1 MEILVAED
9 DAVSLRIIV
18 SILKKQGYD
27 IITAINGR
35 DAIEYLNKE
44 GLVDLIISD
53 IMMPEI
59 DGLGLLNYVKS
70 NKKFKN
76 IPVILTTA
84 LNDQK
89 TVMKAMKIGVAGFLV
104 KPFTKEIL
112 IPKINNIIDSL
123 PGSILIVDD
132 EDVIKTL
139 LKRIIENDGY
149 KVVNASNGNEAL
161 DIIEKQNISVVVS
174 DIKMPGMSGV
184 ELLKAI
190 KSKYVQ
196 MQVLL
201 MTGNSLEFSKE
212 KAMASGADG
221 FIAKPFNSIEI
232 LEKISLCYSNQ
243 KKSAKV

>member
-112 IPKINNIIDSL
+112 IPKINILGPSL
-123 PGSILIVDD
+123 NKFGL
-132 EDVIKTL
+132 
-139 LKRIIENDGY
+139 
-149 KVVNASNGNEAL
+149 A
-161 DIIEKQNISVVVS
+161 
-174 DIKMPGMSGV
+174 
-184 ELLKAI
+184 
-190 KSKYVQ
+190 
-196 MQVLL
+196 
-201 MTGNSLEFSKE
+201 
-212 KAMASGADG
+212 
-221 FIAKPFNSIEI
+221 
-232 LEKISLCYSNQ
+232 
-243 KKSAKV
+243 

>member
-9 DAVSLRIIV
+9 DAISLRIIV

-27 IITAINGR
+27 IITAMNGR

-53 IMMPEI
+53 IMMPDI
-59 DGLGLLNYVKS
+59 DGLGLLNYVKN

-76 IPVILTTA
+76 IPVILTTT
-84 LNDQK
+84 LNDQE
-89 TVMKAMKIGVAGFLV
+89 TVMKAMKIGVSGFLV
-104 KPFTKEIL
+104 KPFTREIL
-112 IPKINNIIDSL
+112 ISKINNIIDSL

-132 EDVIKTL
+132 EDIIKTL

-149 KVVNASNGNEAL
+149 KVVTASNGNEGL

-184 ELLKAI
+184 ELLKSI
-190 KSKYVQ
+190 KSKYAQ
-196 MQVLL
+196 MPVLL
-201 MTGNSLEFSKE
+201 MTGNSLEFSKG

-232 LEKISLCYSNQ
+232 LEKISHCYSNQ
-243 KKSAKV
+243 KKLAKV